1 MLYED
6 RVAQFRWQV
15 PDEFNFAWDVVDA
28 YAEDRSRLALVWE
41 NEAGE
46 EARYS
51 FWDVGEGSRRFA
63 NVLRAL
69 GIGRGDPVMIML
81 PRIPEWQI
89 AFLGALRLGA
99 LVIPC
104 TGQLRARDIAY
115 RANHSEAKAIVTTAD
130 NRDVVDAVTASASGL
145 DPYISPQN
153 AAIQV
158 DRVAAARHVS
168 PAAIAALVKQYT
180 KGRTLG
186 FLGEPRVTV
195 LTLNIALDERY
206 PAR

>member
-1 MLYED
+1 LPTTATGLEKYESTTLSVDWPKIVAGESRIRLSNQVLRVRTFLSEATGDPLRVPSVMSSVPCGSTGAVSPLHMLYED
-6 RVAQFRWQV
+6 RLAQFRWQV
-15 PDEFNFAWDVVDA
+15 PDEFNFAWDVIDA
-28 YAEDRSRLALVWE
+28 YAQDRSRLALVWE

-51 FWDVGEGSRRFA
+51 FWDVAERSRRFA

-115 RANHSEAKAIVTTAD
+115 RANHSEAKAIVT
-130 NRDVVDAVTASASGL
+130 
-145 DPYISPQN
+145 
-153 AAIQV
+153 
-158 DRVAAARHVS
+158 
-168 PAAIAALVKQYT
+168 
-180 KGRTLG
+180 
-186 FLGEPRVTV
+186 
-195 LTLNIALDERY
+195 
-206 PAR
+206 